1 MVTRNPVLVLKDIC
15 KEFPGVKAL
24 NNVSLELYPGEVHAL
39 LGENG
44 AGKSTLMKIISGII
58 EPDSG
63 EMYLDGRKVQFKSPK
78 EAMEA
83 GVALVHQEL
92 SLVPSLSVGENIFL
106 GRWPQGRWGVNWS
119 YVYRE
124 ARELMRKFDID
135 VDPRVPVRNLG
146 VAEQQIV
153 EILKAVSQP
162 HVKILLLDEPTSA
175 LTEHEVERLF
185 KLLNDI
191 KAEGKAIVFI
201 SHKID
206 EALKISDRV
215 TIIKDGEKVITEEKG
230 NLTEKDVIYYMT
242 GRAFESNVSS
252 QNVDPGR
259 KAVLSVRGLSAGI
272 LKGVDLDVYAGEILV
287 IFGILGSGRST
298 LARVLFG
305 LQEYRGEVFVEGER
319 VEIRSPLDAIRCG
332 IGYLPEDRRKALVF
346 QLSVGANIT
355 LASLRE
361 ISRKGLLMFDK
372 EKELAERFIDELR
385 IRTSNSRKRV
395 THLSGGNQ
403 QKVLFARWLAKSP
416 KILILDEPTRGIDVG
431 AKFEIREIVKN
442 IAKEGKAVLYITS
455 EALEALEVGDRIVIM
470 RGGKITKILPN
481 DRRLSKSDLLAEVGG
496 VVKV

>member
-185 KLLNDI
+185 KLLSDI

-242 GRAFESNVSS
+242 GKMFESNVSS
-252 QNVDPGR
+252 HNADPGR

-442 IAKEGKAVLYITS
+442 ITKEGKAVLYITS
-455 EALEALEVGDRIVIM
+455 EALEALEVGDRIAIM

-481 DRRLSKSDLLAEVGG
+481 DRQLSKSDLLAEVGG

>member
-83 GVALVHQEL
+83 GIALVHQEL

-252 QNVDPGR
+252 HNVDPGR

-455 EALEALEVGDRIVIM
+455 EALEALEVGDRIAIM

>member
-24 NNVSLELYPGEVHAL
+24 NNVSLELYLGEVHAL

-83 GVALVHQEL
+83 GIALVHQEL

-153 EILKAVSQP
+153 EIQKAVSQP

-252 QNVDPGR
+252 HNVDPGR

-455 EALEALEVGDRIVIM
+455 EALEALEVGDRIAIM

>member
-1 MVTRNPVLVLKDIC
+1 MVTKNPVLVLKDIC

-83 GVALVHQEL
+83 GIALVHQEL

-252 QNVDPGR
+252 HNVDPGR

-455 EALEALEVGDRIVIM
+455 EALEALEVGDRIAIM

>member
-83 GVALVHQEL
+83 GIALVHQEL

-124 ARELMRKFDID
+124 ARKLMRKFDID

-185 KLLNDI
+185 KLLSDI

-242 GRAFESNVSS
+242 GKVFESNVSS
-252 QNVDPGR
+252 HNVDPGR

-298 LARVLFG
+298 FARVLFG

-455 EALEALEVGDRIVIM
+455 EALEALEVGDRIAIM

>member
-83 GVALVHQEL
+83 GIALVHQEL

-124 ARELMRKFDID
+124 ARKLMRKFDID

-185 KLLNDI
+185 KLLSDI

-242 GRAFESNVSS
+242 GKVFESNVSS
-252 QNVDPGR
+252 HNVDPGR

-455 EALEALEVGDRIVIM
+455 EALEALEVGDRIAIM

>member
-83 GVALVHQEL
+83 GIALVHQEL

-252 QNVDPGR
+252 HNVDPGR

-272 LKGVDLDVYAGEILV
+272 LKGVDLDVYAGEILA

-455 EALEALEVGDRIVIM
+455 EALEALEVGDRIAIM

-481 DRRLSKSDLLAEVGG
+481 DRLLSKSDLLAEVGG

>member
-1 MVTRNPVLVLKDIC
+1 MVTSDPVLVLKNIC
-15 KEFPGVKAL
+15 KEFPGVRAL

-44 AGKSTLMKIISGII
+44 AGKSTLMKIISGIV

-63 EMYLDGRKVQFKSPK
+63 EMYLNGKRVRFKNPK

-83 GVALVHQEL
+83 GIALVHQEL

-119 YVYRE
+119 QMYRE
-124 ARELMRKFDID
+124 ARELMKKFDVN
-135 VDPRVPVRNLG
+135 VDPRVSVRNLG

-162 HVKILLLDEPTSA
+162 HVRVLLLDEPTSA

-191 KAEGKAIVFI
+191 KNEGKAIVFI

-206 EALKISDRV
+206 EALKISDKV
-215 TIIKDGEKVITEEKG
+215 TVIKDGEKVITDERR

-242 GRAFESNVSS
+242 GKVFESTTFSHNAVP
-252 QNVDPGR
+252 N
-259 KAVLSVRGLSAGI
+259 KKTVLSIRGFSAGI
-272 LKGVDLDVYAGEILV
+272 LKSIDLDVYAGEILV
-287 IFGILGSGRST
+287 IFGLLGSGRST
-298 LARVLFG
+298 LARALFG
-305 LQEYRGEVFVEGER
+305 LQEYHGEIFVEGKR
-319 VEIRSPLDAIRCG
+319 VEIRSPLDAIKCG
-332 IGYLPEDRRKALVF
+332 IGYLPEDRRKALVL

-355 LASLRE
+355 LASLKE
-361 ISRKGLLMFDK
+361 ISRKGLLVFDK
-372 EKELAERFIDELR
+372 EKELAERFIGELG
-385 IRTSNSRKRV
+385 IRTPSLRKRV
-395 THLSGGNQ
+395 LHLSGGNQ

-442 IAKEGKAVLYITS
+442 VAKEGKAVIYITS
-455 EALEALEVGDRIVIM
+455 EALEALEVGDRIAIM
-470 RGGKITKILPN
+470 RGGRITKILLN
-481 DRRLSKSDLLAEVGG
+481 TRQLSKPDLLAEVGG